1 MSDLI
6 FERWKEFLTEEKHH
20 RDGKRTKVYAGSP
33 IEPNGHSEE
42 TNEKNKR
49 KRQKKVAGMGMLDA
63 FHDDEKDLLNTNA
76 LFDEDK
82 EKKPLCK
89 PVNPYHDKETGKFAS
104 KDSVGSWSVDYGGSG
119 GADGCERGVLRKP
132 SKSQHKVWTKA
143 GDCGRRGKWKCG
155 EKNTLRK
162 PFQTKTKLEEAVRRE
177 LNSLLGEYADW
188 YDSQEVITEDGIDNK
203 KLYSIC
209 KERFNLLTFKDFL
222 IAQNRLVASSK
233 GDLLKQKKA

>member
-1 MSDLI
+1 MSDLV
-6 FERWKEFLTEEKHH
+6 FERWKEFLVEAQHH

-33 IEPNGHSEE
+33 IEDNGHSVE
-42 TNEKNKR
+42 TNKKNKR

-89 PVNPYHDKETGKFAS
+89 PVNPYHDKHTGKFSS
-104 KDSVGSWSVDYGGSG
+104 KDSVGSWSVDYKGSG
-119 GADGCERGVLRKP
+119 GAEGCERGVLRKP

-143 GDCGRRGKWKCG
+143 DDCGRRGKYKCG
-155 EKNTLRK
+155 EKDTLRK
-162 PFQTKTKLEEAVRRE
+162 PFQTKTKLEALVRRE
-177 LNSLLGEYADW
+177 LNSLLSEYADW
-188 YDSQEVITEDGIDNK
+188 YDSQDVINEQGIDNK